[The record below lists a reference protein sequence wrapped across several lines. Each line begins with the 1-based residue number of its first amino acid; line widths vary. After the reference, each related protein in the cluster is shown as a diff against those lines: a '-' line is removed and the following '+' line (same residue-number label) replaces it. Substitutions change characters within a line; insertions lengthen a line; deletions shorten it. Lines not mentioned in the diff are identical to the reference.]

1 MAIKTGVS
9 MISFVITK
17 EMRKKASNNSY
28 KLPKAEQKKIR
39 AYNKMMKVKKRQKKV
54 AYIAALKKSGQYKNT
69 QAINYKPGLISENDR
84 LHELQCKLK
93 ERKAAN
99 NHKGK

>member
-17 EMRKKASNNSY
+17 EMRKKASSNSY

-39 AYNKMMKVKKRQKKV
+39 AYNKMMKEKNRVNIKIHRLIIINLVLFLKMIGCMNYNVKR
-54 AYIAALKKSGQYKNT
+54 
-69 QAINYKPGLISENDR
+69 
-84 LHELQCKLK
+84 
-93 ERKAAN
+93 
-99 NHKGK
+99 

>member
-28 KLPKAEQKKIR
+28 KLPKAEQKKSEPIIR
-39 AYNKMMKVKKRQKKV
+39 
-54 AYIAALKKSGQYKNT
+54 
-69 QAINYKPGLISENDR
+69 
-84 LHELQCKLK
+84 
-93 ERKAAN
+93 
-99 NHKGK
+99 